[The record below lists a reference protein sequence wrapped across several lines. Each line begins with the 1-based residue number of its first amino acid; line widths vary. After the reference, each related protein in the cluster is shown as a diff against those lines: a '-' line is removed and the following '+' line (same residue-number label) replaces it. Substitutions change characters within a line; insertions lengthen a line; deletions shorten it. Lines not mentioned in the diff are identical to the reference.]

1 MTTTS
6 VHSIR
11 VTSKLQKLE
20 MKWKTEIYSYIENV
34 GLVKRLR
41 DDNFSVK
48 NYRIFD
54 MAAWDI
60 RYMFCRQI
68 Y

>member
-1 MTTTS
+1 
-6 VHSIR
+6 
-11 VTSKLQKLE
+11 

-34 GLVKRLR
+34 GLMKRLR
-41 DDNFSVK
+41 DDNFSVR